1 MSFREAVWIA
11 LSSLRANRLRSLL
24 TLLGIVIG
32 IMSVIAVVSFITGL
46 NDYVA
51 ERVFT
56 LGPDV
61 FTITRTPQITMSFED
76 FLEAQRRKNLLLSD
90 MAAVREVCTQ
100 CRMVG
105 AS

>member
-1 MSFREAVWIA
+1 MNFTESIFIA
-11 LSSLRANRLRSLL
+11 LSSLRANRLRSIL

-32 IMSVIAVVSFITGL
+32 ITSVIAVVSFITGL

-61 FTITRTPQITMSFED
+61 FTITRTPSITLSFED
-76 FLEAQRRKNLLLSD
+76 FLEAQRRKNLLMEDLE
-90 MAAVREVCTQ
+90 AVREI
-100 CRMVG
+100 CRDCSV
-105 AS
+105 